1 LTLATLAIWLAAGA
15 AAHAATITVKLDAEP
30 ETEKSFFF
38 TAGGGLTP
46 TSFGL
51 KENVSGAGAARRTF
65 SAPAGSGYSLSE
77 DVPPGWTMTSSCSD
91 GSPVSNI
98 SVTTTE
104 TVTCTFVNELQAAGR
119 LTLRLDTVPDDEGRF
134 LFRVQGPAGYG
145 GILLQDDGDPN
156 DGPGL
161 LPEHTVT
168 VEAGSYVV
176 SLRDRDRADFFERP
190 ATCDDGSAIGD
201 VTVSVGEHVTCT
213 LTYERPSSEIVVVQD
228 TQPNSPQDFTFT
240 TGGGLTP
247 ASFTLDDDSGASGS
261 EMYSFQQTLLAF
273 PGSGYSVTQ
282 SPALGWYLSSAT
294 CSDGSPPSNIDLG
307 TGERVVCT
315 FVDRPSGHINLAVDS
330 QPNSSQP
337 FSFTA
342 GGGLQ
347 PASFTHSETAG
358 TKPFSSLPPGSGYSL
373 SQAVEPGWDL
383 LSATCSDGSPVD
395 DITVSEGETITCTF
409 TNRLQT
415 AGKLT
420 IRVDAI
426 PDDATRFLFR
436 LLGPTRYNGILL
448 QDNGDPSDGINNQHT
463 VSVLPGSGYNL
474 FLQQRDPGNW
484 SQRSAD
490 CSDGSPVTNIDI
502 APNEEVTCT
511 FTYDL
516 PTSQI
521 TVVED
526 SVPDSTQAFAFT
538 FREPGLSDQQFAL
551 DDDGNDANARAHSRT
566 FFVRARP
573 GYSIEATPV
582 SGWDATSATCSD
594 GSPTSDIDVS
604 VDEHITCTFTNRQ
617 QGRINVQMDTTPR
630 SSQSFQFNLGGAF
643 SPGGFSLVDNTPE
656 PSPGVSRSLIGIT
669 PGSGYSITEGAV
681 SGWDTSATCD
691 NGSPV
696 TNISVAPG
704 ETVTC
709 KWINRLQTAGRL
721 TVRLDAVPDDF
732 TRFVF
737 RLDGGPTS
745 FGGIVLQDN
754 GNPSDGINNF
764 HTISVEAGTGYNLF
778 LAQRDAGNWT
788 ETSATCSDGS
798 PVTNISISPS
808 EEVTCTFAYQR
819 DP

>member
-1 LTLATLAIWLAAGA
+1 
-15 AAHAATITVKLDAEP
+15 
-30 ETEKSFFF
+30 
-38 TAGGGLTP
+38 
-46 TSFGL
+46 
-51 KENVSGAGAARRTF
+51 
-65 SAPAGSGYSLSE
+65 
-77 DVPPGWTMTSSCSD
+77 
-91 GSPVSNI
+91 
-98 SVTTTE
+98 
-104 TVTCTFVNELQAAGR
+104 VTCTFGNGLEAAGR
-119 LTLRLDTVPDDEGRF
+119 LTLRIDTVPNDEGRF

-145 GILLQDDGDPN
+145 GILLQDDGDLN

-190 ATCDDGSAIGD
+190 AICDDGSPIGD
-201 VTVSVGEHVTCT
+201 VNVAVGEHVTCT
-213 LTYERPSSEIVVVQD
+213 LTYERPSSEIIVVQD
-228 TQPNSPQDFTFT
+228 TQPDSPQDFSFT
-240 TGGGLTP
+240 TGGGITP
-247 ASFTLDDDSGASGS
+247 ASFALDDDGTSN
-261 EMYSFQQTLLAF
+261 ELSFQANLRVF
-273 PGSGYSVTQ
+273 PGSGYSIAQ
-282 SPALGWYLSSAT
+282 SPAFGWYLSSAT
-294 CSDGSPPSNIDLG
+294 CSDGSSPSNIDVSAD
-307 TGERVVCT
+307 EQVVCT
-315 FVDRPSGHINLAVDS
+315 FVDRPSGHINLIVDS

-347 PASFTHSETAG
+347 PSSFTLSESAG
-358 TKPFSSLPPGSGYSL
+358 SKPFSSLPPGSGYSL

-383 LSATCSDGSPVD
+383 LGATCSDGSPVD
-395 DITVSEGETITCTF
+395 NITLSEGETVSCTF
-409 TNRLQT
+409 TNKLQT

-420 IRVDAI
+420 IKVDAI

-448 QDNGDPSDGINNQHT
+448 QDNGDPADGINNQHT
-463 VSVLPGSGYNL
+463 VAVLPGSGYNL

-484 SQRSAD
+484 SQRSAV
-490 CSDGSPVTNIDI
+490 CSDGSPLTNIDI
-502 APNEEVTCT
+502 APSEEVTCT

-526 SVPDSTQAFAFT
+526 TVPDDTQAFAFT
-538 FREPGLSDQQFAL
+538 FGEPGQPDQQFAL
-551 DDDGNDANARAHSRT
+551 DDDGNDGNGRAHSRT
-566 FFVRARP
+566 FFVRSGS
-573 GYSIEATPV
+573 GYSIDATTVP
-582 SGWDATSATCSD
+582 GYDATSATCSD
-594 GSPTSDIDVS
+594 GSPVGDIDVT
-604 VDEHITCTFTNRQ
+604 VDEHVTCTFTNRR
-617 QGRINVQMDTTPR
+617 QGRINVQMDTQPR

-643 SPGGFSLVDNTPE
+643 SPSGFSLVDNAPE
-656 PSPGVSRSLIGIT
+656 PSQVSKSLVGIT
-669 PGSGYSITEGAV
+669 PGSGYSITQDPV

-709 KWINRLQTAGRL
+709 KWVNRLQTAGTL

-732 TRFVF
+732 TRFLF
-737 RLDGGPTS
+737 RLNGGPTY

-778 LAQRDAGNWT
+778 LAQRDAGSWI

-798 PVTNISISPS
+798 PVTNISISPM
-808 EEVTCTFAYQR
+808 EEVTCSFTYERA
-819 DP
+819 P